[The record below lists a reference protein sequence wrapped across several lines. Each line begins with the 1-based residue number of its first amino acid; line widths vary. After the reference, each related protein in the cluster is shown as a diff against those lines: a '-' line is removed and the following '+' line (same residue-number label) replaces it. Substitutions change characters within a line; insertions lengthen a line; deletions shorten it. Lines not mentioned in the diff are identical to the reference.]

1 MKKKKNENEKENKV
15 KEKASMKWKGKKV
28 IQIKSVKTKVNPQRK
43 VSERLLQ
50 KVLQK
55 SGVLA
60 RHSGSWR
67 KYCHWS
73 PRVKSAKD
81 NFKIVDYK
89 REVLARHSNVWKGK
103 ISNFR

>member
-1 MKKKKNENEKENKV
+1 
-15 KEKASMKWKGKKV
+15 MKWKGKKV

-60 RHSGSWR
+60 RHSGS
-67 KYCHWS
+67 
-73 PRVKSAKD
+73 
-81 NFKIVDYK
+81 
-89 REVLARHSNVWKGK
+89 
-103 ISNFR
+103 

>member
-1 MKKKKNENEKENKV
+1 MKKKKNEKENKV

-60 RHSGSWR
+60 RHSGS
-67 KYCHWS
+67 
-73 PRVKSAKD
+73 
-81 NFKIVDYK
+81 
-89 REVLARHSNVWKGK
+89 
-103 ISNFR
+103 

>member
-28 IQIKSVKTKVNPQRK
+28 IQIKSVKTKVNPERK
-43 VSERLLQ
+43 GSERLLQ

-60 RHSGSWR
+60 RHSGS
-67 KYCHWS
+67 
-73 PRVKSAKD
+73 
-81 NFKIVDYK
+81 
-89 REVLARHSNVWKGK
+89 
-103 ISNFR
+103 